1 MHSDIFSNFTG
12 LLATG
17 LLAATIGCASNGPSS
32 TPSPATPYVVVH
44 GSWQGASD
52 WDEVATQ
59 MRAQGAKVTVVELQA
74 HGTDQTPIAE
84 ASLDAYTAR
93 VQAAVDAAG
102 GPVILVGHSFGGMV
116 ISAVAEQRA
125 SQVEKLIYVGAFVP
139 KDGDS
144 LLGLAKS
151 DPGTHLGDALSVD
164 EKAGTIGVA
173 IDKLGDVFCADCSA
187 PTLAALQQRYR
198 VEPLAPLATPVHL
211 TAENWGKVPKYYV
224 YTKNDHAISFAAQ
237 RSMTDRVKLAGE
249 ATLETSHC
257 PFLSQPALVVST
269 LLGF

>member
-1 MHSDIFSNFTG
+1 MHFDAFSNLTA

-17 LLAATIGCASNGPSS
+17 LIATTVGCASSGPVS

-44 GSWQGASD
+44 GSWQSAAD

-74 HGTDQTPIAE
+74 HGADKTPLAE
-84 ASLDAYTAR
+84 ASFDAYTSR
-93 VQAAVDAAG
+93 VEAAVDEIG

-125 SQVEKLIYVGAFVP
+125 SKVEKLIYVGAFVP
-139 KDGDS
+139 KDGDTV
-144 LLGLAKS
+144 LGLAKS

-164 EKAGTIGVA
+164 EKAGTIGV
-173 IDKLGDVFCADCSA
+173 DPNKLADVFCADCSP

-211 TAENWGKVPKYYV
+211 TADNFGKVPKYYV
-224 YTKNDHAISFAAQ
+224 YTKNDHAISLGAQ
-237 RSMTDRVKLAGE
+237 QSMTSRVTLAGD

-257 PFLSQPALVVST
+257 PFLSQPTLLTKT